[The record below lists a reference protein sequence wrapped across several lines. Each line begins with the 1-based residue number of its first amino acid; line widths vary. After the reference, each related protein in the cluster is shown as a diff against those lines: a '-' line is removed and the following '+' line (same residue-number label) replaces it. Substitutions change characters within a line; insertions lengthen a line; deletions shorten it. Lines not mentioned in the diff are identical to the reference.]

1 MTAKRFR
8 TPLESFAFLVLF
20 LCLPRPSFPWGW
32 DQHKVVAEIAEENL
46 TPPAKQGVAALL
58 GPQAKLSDV
67 AIWADEIKDE
77 RPDTAPC
84 HYINYPLELLEPKYD
99 VRQTE
104 DGNIVSAIEAQ
115 IAILKDREAS
125 LSARREALKFLVH
138 FVGDIH
144 QPLHCGCAA
153 DRGGNKVALLWK
165 GKVMNLHSFWDVAV
179 LPKEERDILIWAAR
193 FQKELTPA
201 SRLALMQGGPYD
213 WMVESRRILKDF
225 CYPRLRRFYPFPSQ
239 RKILTYDEGDLPAAQ
254 KLAREQLL
262 KAGLRL
268 AAALNNI
275 FASPPSLSP
284 APSSASPSPRPSS

>member
-1 MTAKRFR
+1 MTAKRSR
-8 TPLESFAFLVLF
+8 TLLELCASLVLF
-20 LCLPRPSFPWGW
+20 LCLPLPSFPWGW

-58 GPQAKLSDV
+58 GPQAKLANV

-115 IAILKDREAS
+115 ITILKDQEAP
-125 LSARREALKFLVH
+125 LSDRREALKFLVH

-153 DRGGNKVALLWK
+153 DRGGNTVALLWK
-165 GKVMNLHSFWDVAV
+165 GKVKNLHSFWDVAV
-179 LPKEERDILIWAAR
+179 LPKEEKDILTWAAR
-193 FQKELTPA
+193 LQKEQTPA
-201 SRLALMQGGPYD
+201 SRLALMRGGPYD
-213 WMVESRRILKDF
+213 WMVESRRILQDF
-225 CYPRLRRFYPFPSQ
+225 CYPRLHRVWPFPSQ
-239 RKILTYDEGDLPAAQ
+239 RKILAYDESDLPAAQ

-268 AAALNNI
+268 AFVLNDI
-275 FASPPSLSP
+275 FASPPSPSP
-284 APSSASPSPRPSS
+284 TPTSASPSPSPSS